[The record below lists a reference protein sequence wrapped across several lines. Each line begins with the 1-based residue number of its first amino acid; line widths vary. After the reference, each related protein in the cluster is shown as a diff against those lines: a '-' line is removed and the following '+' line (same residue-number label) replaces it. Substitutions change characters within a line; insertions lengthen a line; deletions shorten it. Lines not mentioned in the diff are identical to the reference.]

1 MSQWAERLVLNC
13 SSRSC
18 WCSSFS
24 LLLIP
29 RRRLNP
35 TDRLS
40 VLESL
45 SGWPMSAS
53 SHIPTAVSTLLVLS
67 VLLSSLT
74 NGQTTGSSGSHHCWE
89 ESLLLYCTSLC
100 STPKTPPSNMSSHRK
115 GETPR

>member
-1 MSQWAERLVLNC
+1 MSQWVERLVLNC

-24 LLLIP
+24 PSLIP
-29 RRRLNP
+29 RRRLNR

-40 VLESL
+40 ELESS

-53 SHIPTAVSTLLVLS
+53 SLTPTAVSILLVRS

-74 NGQTTGSSGSHHCWE
+74 NGQTTGSSGLHHCWE
-89 ESLLLYCTSLC
+89 ESLRLCCTSLY
-100 STPKTPPSNMSSHRK
+100 STLKTPPSNMSSHQK
-115 GETPR
+115 GETLR